1 MEECTHN
8 CSTCG
13 STCSSR
19 EEAEQKPQLNQISKV
34 KHVIG
39 IVSGK
44 GGVGKSLVSS
54 LLAAESQRRG
64 FRTAIMDA
72 DLTGPSIPQA
82 FGLHEKIRA
91 VTDERFEAGGY
102 MIPAKTESGIQVLSV
117 NLLLPK
123 ETDPVIWRGAVIAST
138 ITQFWTDVFWEDVDY
153 MFVDMPP
160 GTGDAPLTVMGS
172 LPIDG
177 IVIVSTPQDLVS
189 MIVEKAINMAKTMNV
204 PVLGIV
210 QNMSYFY
217 CPTCGD
223 KHPIFGESHIKEIA
237 EAAGIPN
244 VLELPMAPGI
254 APRVDNG
261 LVEEIELPG
270 VAEFFDNVVSY
281 NK

>member
-138 ITQFWTDVFWEDVDY
+138 ITQFWTDVFWDDIDYSPELFECSVNGDVFNVEDTAY
-153 MFVDMPP
+153 FEALSYEKQIITSITF
-160 GTGDAPLTVMGS
+160 GKG
-172 LPIDG
+172 
-177 IVIVSTPQDLVS
+177 VICEASYALGNKEYNFD
-189 MIVEKAINMAKTMNV
+189 KGYFDWKTM
-204 PVLGIV
+204 G
-210 QNMSYFY
+210 
-217 CPTCGD
+217 
-223 KHPIFGESHIKEIA
+223 FGEVIEEEDILVDKIIEYIENDCIMEDKYKE
-237 EAAGIPN
+237 
-244 VLELPMAPGI
+244 
-254 APRVDNG
+254 RVDK
-261 LVEEIELPG
+261 
-270 VAEFFDNVVSY
+270 FFKY
-281 NK
+281 NDKNNCKRVYDWILEH